1 MSTKKKQRNKG
12 RKKART
18 APAYPFEFRLRVVRL
33 HLEDGY
39 EATLLAQE
47 FNISEYSV
55 YRWSKAYREQGV
67 DGRDK
72 VSQKWSFKN
81 EPPGRGSEFSGMGE
95 DFNSESNRRPA

>member
-1 MSTKKKQRNKG
+1 MITKKTQRNKG

-47 FNISEYSV
+47 FGISEYSV
-55 YRWSKAYREQGV
+55 YRWSKAYREQGEQ
-67 DGRDK
+67 GFR
-72 VSQKWSFKN
+72 SN
-81 EPPGRGSEFSGMGE
+81 PP
-95 DFNSESNRRPA
+95 